1 MILLLFFLSLVTCGL
16 LFFLFLFLCYNML
29 RVFFILSACC
39 LRVGV
44 DVVAGVAAVFD
55 LNSTLIWILKFS

>member
-1 MILLLFFLSLVTCGL
+1 MWTFVFI
-16 LFFLFLFLCYNML
+16 FLFLCYNML